1 MRDRRRLRKDA
12 GYLGTP
18 EEVAGGAGGLGE
30 LLISVGL
37 YVA

>member
-1 MRDRRRLRKDA
+1 MRDQQRLRKDA

-18 EEVAGGAGGLGE
+18 EEVAVAGGGLGE